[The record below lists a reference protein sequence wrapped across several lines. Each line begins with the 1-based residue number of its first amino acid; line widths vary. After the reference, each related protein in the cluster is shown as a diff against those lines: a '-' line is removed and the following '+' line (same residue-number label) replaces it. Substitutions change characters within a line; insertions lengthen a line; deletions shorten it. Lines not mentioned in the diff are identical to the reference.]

1 MKKNIYFAFILMAIM
16 AATACNT
23 ADNKS
28 AINPEKIVSLDG
40 TLTEILCE
48 LGYEK
53 NIVGVDVTSS
63 YPESMNKLPKAGH
76 NRNVN
81 AEAVIAMQPTV
92 VIALEQGMKPEV
104 AEQFKTAGIPVV
116 LLHREYSLQGTKD
129 LVKALADTLGKA
141 NEAER
146 IVKQIDTDLATLPQY
161 DTVSKP
167 KVLFIYARGA
177 GTMSVAGINTAP
189 NTMINLA
196 GGVNAAAEVDG
207 FKPFTAE
214 AVVRENPDV
223 ILFFDSGL
231 ESLGGD
237 EGLLKIPGIANTNAG
252 KNKKFIT
259 MDGQYLA
266 GLSPRMGKAVVD
278 LAALIHAKPATETK

>member
-1 MKKNIYFAFILMAIM
+1 MKNNKYFFFILMVIM
-16 AATACNT
+16 TVTACNT
-23 ADNKS
+23 ADKQS
-28 AINPEKIVSLDG
+28 TINTEKIVSLDG

-63 YPESMNKLPKAGH
+63 YPEAMNKLPKAGH

-129 LVKALADTLGKA
+129 LVKALADTLGKPE
-141 NEAER
+141 EATK
-146 IVKQIDTDLATLPQY
+146 ITKQIDMDLATLPQY
-161 DTVSKP
+161 DTVNKP

-177 GTMSVAGINTAP
+177 GTMSVAGTSTAP
-189 NTMINLA
+189 NTMIRLA
-196 GGVNAAAEVDG
+196 GGINAAAEVDG

-231 ESLGGD
+231 ESLGGA
-237 EGLLKIPGIANTNAG
+237 EGLLTVPGIANTNAG

-278 LAALIHAKPATETK
+278 LAALIHDKPATETK

>member
-1 MKKNIYFAFILMAIM
+1 MKKNIFLYLLT
-16 AATACNT
+16 AAVLFTTACTT
-23 ADNKS
+23 AENKA
-28 AINPEKIVSLDG
+28 AINTEKIVSLDG
-40 TLTEILCE
+40 TITEVLCE

-63 YPESMNKLPKAGH
+63 YPESMNSLPKAGH

-81 AEAVIAMQPTV
+81 AEAVIGMQPTV
-92 VIALEQGMKPEV
+92 VIALEQGIKPEV

-116 LLHREYSLQGTKD
+116 LLKREYSLQGTKD

-141 NEAER
+141 SEADR
-146 IVKQIDTDLATLPQY
+146 INKQIDADLAALPQY

-189 NTMINLA
+189 NTMIQLA
-196 GGVNAAAEVDG
+196 GGINAAAEVDG

-237 EGLLKIPGIANTNAG
+237 EGLLKVPGIANTNAG

-278 LAALIHAKPATETK
+278 LAKLIHAKPTTEIK

>member
-1 MKKNIYFAFILMAIM
+1 MKKIRYLSLVLAFVTGI
-16 AATACNT
+16 TACTT
-23 ADNKS
+23 ADKTPG
-28 AINPEKIVSLDG
+28 IHTERIVSLDG

-53 NIVGVDVTSS
+53 NLVGVDITSS
-63 YPESMNKLPKAGH
+63 YPASVNNLPKAGH
-76 NRNVN
+76 NRNIN

-92 VIALEQGMKPEV
+92 IIALEQAMKPEV
-104 AEQFKTAGIPVV
+104 AEQFKTAKIPVV
-116 LLHREYSLQGTKD
+116 LLQRDYSLQGTKD
-129 LVKALADTLGKA
+129 LVKALADTLGKG

-146 IVKQIDTDLATLPQY
+146 INQQIDSDLASLPQY
-161 DTVSKP
+161 DTVYKP

-177 GTMSVAGINTAP
+177 GTMSVAGTATAL
-189 NTMINLA
+189 NTMIQLA
-196 GGVNAAAEVDG
+196 GGVNAASEVEG

-231 ESLGGD
+231 ESLGGA
-237 EGLLKIPGIANTNAG
+237 EGLLKVPGIAATNAG
-252 KNKKFIT
+252 KHKKFVT

-278 LAALIHAKPATETK
+278 LATLIHDTTTVKP

>member
-1 MKKNIYFAFILMAIM
+1 MKKIYQFL
-16 AATACNT
+16 AAVLTISIAACT
-23 ADNKS
+23 TSDKTT
-28 AINPEKIVSLDG
+28 AINTEKIVSLDG

-53 NIVGVDVTSS
+53 NIVGVDITSS

-92 VIALEQGMKPEV
+92 VVALQQGIKPEV

-116 LLHREYSLQGTKD
+116 LLNRDYSLQGTKD

-146 IVKQIDTDLATLPQY
+146 INQQIDKDLASLPSY
-161 DTVSKP
+161 NTANKP
-167 KVLFIYARGA
+167 KILFIYARGA
-177 GTMSVAGINTAP
+177 GTMSVAGTATAL
-189 NTMINLA
+189 NTMIELA
-196 GGVNAAAEVDG
+196 GGTNAASEVEG

-231 ESLGGD
+231 ESLGGAD
-237 EGLLKIPGIANTNAG
+237 GLLKVPGIAATHAG

-278 LAALIHAKPATETK
+278 LAAMIHDTTTVKQ

>member
-1 MKKNIYFAFILMAIM
+1 MKNNKYLFFILMIVM
-16 AATACNT
+16 AVTACNT
-23 ADNKS
+23 ADKQS
-28 AINPEKIVSLDG
+28 SINTEKIVSLDG

-116 LLHREYSLQGTKD
+116 LLHREYSLQGTRD
-129 LVKALADTLGKA
+129 LVKALADTLGKPE
-141 NEAER
+141 EATR
-146 IVKQIDTDLATLPQY
+146 ITKQIDTDLAALPKY
-161 DTVSKP
+161 DTVNKP

-177 GTMSVAGINTAP
+177 GTMSVAGTATAP

-196 GGVNAAAEVDG
+196 GGINAAAEVDG

-231 ESLGGD
+231 ESLGGA
-237 EGLLKIPGIANTNAG
+237 EGLLTVPGIASTNAG

-266 GLSPRMGKAVVD
+266 GLGPRMGKAVVD
-278 LAALIHAKPATETK
+278 LAALIHDKPANGIK